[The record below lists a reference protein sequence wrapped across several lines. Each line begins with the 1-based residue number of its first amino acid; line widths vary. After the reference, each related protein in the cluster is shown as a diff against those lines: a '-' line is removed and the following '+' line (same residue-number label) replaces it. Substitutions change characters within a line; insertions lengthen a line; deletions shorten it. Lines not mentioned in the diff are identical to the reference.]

1 MPTLVRASLDEV
13 LTKRRGNVRSTP
25 KGDAIFKAV
34 SKAPSS
40 WDGDARS
47 AKFVMTS
54 ESVDRY
60 GDIVRQAGINIENFL
75 DNPQGLLFHDSTNW
89 PIGTWGDITKI
100 LTGRPK
106 RTEGVLTLLPAGK
119 DPDADRA
126 AVHIEYQTMRTVSIG
141 FLPKDWEAIVDQE
154 TGYWMGY
161 DFTESEL
168 VECSLVPIPA
178 QPDALMKGANGDPKM
193 LQAFVEDVLDNWVR
207 TPEGV
212 VIPRAEYEKLYQV
225 TIQRI
230 APARKGKKQLELPVE
245 PAAPA
250 PAAAAAAEQVAQAEA
265 AQAAAAEEATAE
277 LTEVKAADLVEF
289 LAKAKDGDQIVFAN
303 DGDQLAGKIV
313 LSEDGIYRAY
323 TTGGPDRIEIHRD
336 GGMAEMLPL
345 AGPLAADA
353 IAAIAARQRDVT
365 KAPPAPA
372 AENHEGDNG
381 LDAAAPAALEADDEA
396 AINNLLG
403 GFTDVLKG
411 IFSRRKAAPSERIEP
426 VVDTAAPM
434 PSAAAV
440 ATSLGKAHAIRARI
454 KSNGLI

>member
-1 MPTLVRASLDEV
+1 VKS
-13 LTKRRGNVRSTP
+13 
-25 KGDAIFKAV
+25 
-34 SKAPSS
+34 
-40 WDGDARS
+40 
-47 AKFVMTS
+47 
-54 ESVDRY
+54 
-60 GDIVRQAGINIENFL
+60 
-75 DNPQGLLFHDSTNW
+75 
-89 PIGTWGDITKI
+89 
-100 LTGRPK
+100 
-106 RTEGVLTLLPAGK
+106 
-119 DPDADRA
+119 
-126 AVHIEYQTMRTVSIG
+126 
-141 FLPKDWEAIVDQE
+141 
-154 TGYWMGY
+154 
-161 DFTESEL
+161 
-168 VECSLVPIPA
+168 
-178 QPDALMKGANGDPKM
+178 ANGDPKM

-207 TPEGV
+207 TPEGI

-225 TIQRI
+225 TIQRL

-250 PAAAAAAEQVAQAEA
+250 PAAAAEQVAQAEA

-289 LAKAKDGDQIVFAN
+289 LAKAKEGDQIVFAN
-303 DGDQLAGKIV
+303 DGDQLVGKIV
-313 LSEDGIYRAY
+313 LGEDGIYRAY
-323 TTGGPDRIEIHRD
+323 STGGPDRIEIHRD

-426 VVDTAAPM
+426 IVDTAAPM
-434 PSAAAV
+434 PSAAAI